1 MILGARVLAEFGDDL
16 DRYRDARARKNYS
29 GMAPATRTSGPPRT
43 QPPPGRRALP
53 TGLPRPEQ
61 LIRACAY
68 YGATAP
74 AVTPATKPYA
84 PWPTGSS
91 ESSRLPAPSHPHDET
106 HAWAAHT
113 ATVA

>member
-1 MILGARVLAEFGDDL
+1 MILGARVLAEFADYL
-16 DRYRDARARKNYS
+16 DRYRDARPARITP
-29 GMAPATRTSGPPRT
+29 GWPR
-43 QPPPGRRALP
+43 PPGHLARHAPNRRLAVALYQQGFP
-53 TGLPRPEQ
+53 ALNSSSG
-61 LIRACAY
+61 ACAY